1 VTDVAFIGGFGRS
14 GSTMVERVLAQLPSV
29 CALGEV
35 VHLWERGVRLDERCS
50 CGEHF
55 SSCPFW
61 LQVGDAAF
69 GGWDRVDVDVVA
81 RLAAQVDRTRFIP
94 FSAAA
99 SRSSARSAVMRE
111 YGDYYARVY
120 SAAATVS
127 GSSLVIDSSKH
138 ASTAFVLRRHPD
150 IALRVMHMVRDSRG
164 VAYSWT
170 KRVLRPEVDA
180 SSENAL
186 MQQYAPWESAL
197 LWNAHNAA
205 FAMLGRLGTPTYRL
219 YYEQLLKDPVRVFGE
234 LAEFLSES
242 PALMADYVSADAV
255 QLAPAHQIAGN
266 PMRFQ
271 TGEVLLRRDDAW
283 RKNLSTND
291 RRLVT
296 TLTAPLLVAY
306 GYLKHSE

>member
-1 VTDVAFIGGFGRS
+1 
-14 GSTMVERVLAQLPSV
+14 MVERVLAQLPGV

-35 VHLWERGVRLDERCS
+35 VHLWERGIRLDERCS

-55 SSCPFW
+55 SACPFW
-61 LQVGDAAF
+61 LQVGDRAF
-69 GGWDRVDVDVVA
+69 GGWDRVDVDVVR
-81 RLAAQVDRTRFIP
+81 RLAAEVDRTRFIP
-94 FSAAA
+94 LAATA
-99 SRSSARSAVMRE
+99 GRLSARNAVMRE

-120 SAAATVS
+120 AAAKDVS
-127 GSSLVIDSSKH
+127 GASIVIDSSKH
-138 ASTAFVLRRHPD
+138 ASTAFVLRKHPD
-150 IALRVMHMVRDSRG
+150 ITLRVVHMVRDSRG

-170 KRVLRPEVDA
+170 KRVLRPEVDPA
-180 SSENAL
+180 SEKAL
-186 MQQYAPWESAL
+186 MRQYAPWESAL
-197 LWNAHNAA
+197 LWNAHNGA
-205 FAMLGRLGTPTYRL
+205 FATLARLGTPTFRL

-242 PALMADYVSADAV
+242 PAVMADYVSADAV

-283 RKNLSTND
+283 RQNLSAGD

-296 TLTAPLLVAY
+296 TLTAPLMLAY
-306 GYLKHSE
+306 GYLKTSEQK